1 MLVLCVV
8 VQSCLTICDPIDC
21 SPPGSSVHGDFSRQE
36 YWSGFPCPPP
46 GHLPNPGI
54 EARSPTLQA
63 DSLPS
68 EPPGKPKNTGMG
80 SLPLLQGI
88 FLTQV
93 SNPGLPHCRQILY
106 RLSHQDSIPILSQ
119 VAKLLFE
126 RIFNIS
132 RVANFLRPE
141 PRGEKH
147 STEWSHEMAVNY
159 KRFKQSTALPPEH
172 RVHICSLYSELTI
185 LPYML

>member
-1 MLVLCVV
+1 MSDSVTPWTVARQAPL
-8 VQSCLTICDPIDC
+8 SMGI
-21 SPPGSSVHGDFSRQE
+21 SPG
-36 YWSGFPCPPP
+36 
-46 GHLPNPGI
+46 
-54 EARSPTLQA
+54 
-63 DSLPS
+63 
-68 EPPGKPKNTGMG
+68 KNTGVG
-80 SLPLLQGI
+80 CHALFQGI
-88 FLTQV
+88 FLTQG
-93 SNPGLPHCRQILY
+93 SNPGLLHCRHILY

-147 STEWSHEMAVNY
+147 LQNGSHEMAVNH